1 VATNCVKI
9 FGRAFE
15 LVGADRCKALENEIG
30 RRARWE
36 NLWESG
42 QKSQQMTGAT
52 REGVL
57 LPMTAGQSTRRFW
70 EGVPTRKSR
79 SMYGNSA

>member
-1 VATNCVKI
+1 MSTTCVKI

-15 LVGADRCKALENEIG
+15 LVGADRCEALENAIG
-30 RRARWE
+30 RRAKWE

-42 QKSQQMTGAT
+42 QKSQKMPGGT
-52 REGVL
+52 EKGVL
-57 LPMTAGQSTRRFW
+57 LPTTAGQFTRRFW

-79 SMYGNSA
+79 AMYGNSA